1 MKPEINQTLQ
11 TLAQELIQRFSPLLK
26 DEYEQSRLNSWG
38 TLLLLASMDLDEAT
52 ENLIQENKMTKDFLK
67 KYLKD
72 IKDKKLI
79 EDIDLLIQERSTKYS
94 MSSLDGL
101 NQRYRGLLVRAQAHF
116 EIQENLVALKDS
128 WKILRVMHGH
138 RTVSY
143 THLTLPTNREV

>member
-11 TLAQELIQRFSPLLK
+11 TLAQELIQRFSPLIK

-67 KYLKD
+67 KYLKN

-79 EDIDLLIQERSTKYS
+79 EDIDFLIQERSTSYS
-94 MSSLDGL
+94 MSSLDEL
-101 NQRYRGLLVRAQAHF
+101 NQRYRGLLVRVQAHF
-116 EIQENLVALKDS
+116 EIQQNQAALKDS

-138 RTVSY
+138 IKVS
-143 THLTLPTNREV
+143 HLLTLLRE